1 MGWRIMGNKYRVIGL
16 LTSVFIGALL
26 GYFITPLWLA
36 LLLVILVI
44 PIKILIEDKIVDRI
58 MEKNTNETV

>member
-1 MGWRIMGNKYRVIGL
+1 MGNKYRVIGL